1 MGKKSRSKKSVVQ
14 NDLPGE
20 NEKVTEVDKIYKTI
34 TRIMSWIVGI
44 SAILIIILP
53 EFNSLVLDHI
63 TQILYYIF
71 ITTLLVFIL
80 FEFIGKYVKKLIRS
94 LIG

>member
-1 MGKKSRSKKSVVQ
+1 MGKKSRNKKAVVQ
-14 NDLPGE
+14 NDTTE
-20 NEKVTEVDKIYKTI
+20 NKEKIEEVERIYKYI
-34 TRIMSWIVGI
+34 TRVMSWTVGI
-44 SAILIIILP
+44 SAILIILLP
-53 EFNSLVLDHI
+53 EFNSLLLDRI

-80 FEFIGKYVKKLIRS
+80 FEFIGSYVKKLIRS

>member
-14 NDLPGE
+14 NDLPE
-20 NEKVTEVDKIYKTI
+20 EKAGEVDKIYKTI
-34 TRIMSWIVGI
+34 TRVMSWTVGI
-44 SAILIIILP
+44 SAVMIIILP
-53 EFNSLVLDHI
+53 EFNSLLLDRI

-71 ITTLLVFIL
+71 IITLLVFIL
-80 FEFIGKYVKKLIRS
+80 FEFIGKYVKKLIRT